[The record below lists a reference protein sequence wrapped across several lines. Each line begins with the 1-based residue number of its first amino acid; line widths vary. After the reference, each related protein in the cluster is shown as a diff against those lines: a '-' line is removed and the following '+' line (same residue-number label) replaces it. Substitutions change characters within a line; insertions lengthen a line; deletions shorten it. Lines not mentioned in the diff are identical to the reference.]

1 MKTVLVTGGSSGIG
15 EGITRMLAKEGYR
28 VFFTYNGGKDRAKT
42 IEEETGALAVKL
54 DLNDRESMKRA
65 VDMIGGVDVLVNN
78 AGVSEFRMFTDVTE
92 EQYDFLMGVNLKGA
106 YMLTQLAV
114 PNMVSKKWGRIV
126 NVSSMWGVSG
136 ASCEVT
142 YSTSKAGLIG
152 FTKALAKELGLSGIT
167 VNCVAPG
174 FILTRMSEN
183 IDESIKA
190 QFIDETP
197 MNRLGKPEDIANA
210 VRFFISEDSS
220 FVTGQTIVV
229 DGGYIL

>member
-28 VFFTYNGGKDRAKT
+28 VYFTYNGGALRAEK
-42 IEEETGALAVKL
+42 IENECGAKAVKL
-54 DLNDRESMKRA
+54 NLSDRESMKKA
-65 VDMIGGVDVLVNN
+65 VGGIGGIDILINN
-78 AGVSEFRMFTDVTE
+78 AGVSEYSLFTDVTE
-92 EQYDFLMGVNLKGA
+92 EQYDFLMDVNLKGA

-114 PNMVSKKWGRIV
+114 PNMVSKKWGRII
-126 NVSSMWGVSG
+126 NISSMWGVSG

-142 YSTSKAGLIG
+142 YSTAKAGLIG

-174 FILTRMSEN
+174 FILTPMSEN
-183 IDESIKA
+183 IDQSVKDR
-190 QFIDETP
+190 FIDATP
-197 MNRLGKPEDIANA
+197 MHRLGTPNDIANA
-210 VRFFISEDSS
+210 VRFFASDESS